1 MELNSIIARMFSRQ
15 ILPQLTQEIQNSP
28 AVALLGPRQSGK
40 TTLALEAAK
49 NIPHIYLD
57 LESERDRAKL
67 AQPELYLSDHLDKL
81 VILDE
86 VHRAPSL
93 FPVLRGLIDQARRAG
108 IRAGQYLLLGSAS
121 LDLLQ
126 QSGET
131 LAGRIAYLELGPLN
145 VQETGEAL
153 TDNLWLRGGFPE
165 SLTAPSDA
173 RSLRWRQNFI
183 RTYLERD
190 IPQFG
195 PRIAADTLRRF
206 WTMLAHHQGGLL
218 NVTQLARNM
227 GVDVK
232 TAQSYIDL
240 LCALLLVRRLPPW
253 HANLGK
259 RLIKSPK
266 VYVRDSGLVHGLLDI
281 STKEDL
287 LSHIA
292 VGASWEGFVIENL
305 LNCAPTMAQAHFY
318 RSSGGAEIDL
328 LLTWP
333 SGTMWAIEIKRSL
346 SPKVERGF
354 HAACADLSPAR
365 KLVVYPGAEV
375 FPLGNDV
382 QAVPLHALCAQL
394 SKVRTP

>member
-1 MELNSIIARMFSRQ
+1 MFTRQ
-15 ILPQLTQEIQNSP
+15 ILPQLTEEIQNSP

-49 NIPHIYLD
+49 NIPSIYLD

-93 FPVLRGLIDQARRAG
+93 FPVLRGLIDQARRNG
-108 IRAGQYLLLGSAS
+108 KRTGQYLLLGSAS

-131 LAGRIAYLELGPLN
+131 LAGRIAYLELGPLH
-145 VQETGEAL
+145 VQETGDAL
-153 TDNLWLRGGFPE
+153 ADALWLRGGFPE

-183 RTYLERD
+183 RSYLERD

-218 NVTQLARNM
+218 NVAQLARNM
-227 GVDVK
+227 GIDAK
-232 TAQSYIDL
+232 TAHSYIDL

-253 HANLGK
+253 RANLGK
-259 RLIKSPK
+259 RLVKSPK
-266 VYVRDSGLVHGLLDI
+266 VYIRDSGLVHGLLDI
-281 STKEDL
+281 ATKEDL
-287 LSHIA
+287 LSHMA
-292 VGASWEGFVIENL
+292 LGASWEGFVIENL
-305 LNCAPTMAQAHFY
+305 LGCAPPMVQAHFY

-333 SGTMWAIEIKRSL
+333 NGTMWAIEIKRSL

-354 HAACADLSPAR
+354 HAACADLSPVR
-365 KLVVYPGAEV
+365 KLVVYPGAES

-382 QAVPLHALCAQL
+382 LAIPLHALCTELGLAHRP
-394 SKVRTP
+394 STDATV

>member
-1 MELNSIIARMFSRQ
+1 MFSRQ
-15 ILPQLTQEIQNSP
+15 ILPLLTEEIQSSP

-49 NIPHIYLD
+49 SIPSIYLD

-67 AQPELYLSDHLDKL
+67 AQPELYLADHLDKL

-108 IRAGQYLLLGSAS
+108 KRAGQYLLLGSAS

-145 VQETGEAL
+145 VQETGDAL
-153 TDNLWLRGGFPE
+153 TDALWLRGGFPE
-165 SLTAPSDA
+165 SLSAPSDA

-190 IPQFG
+190 VPQFG

-218 NVTQLARNM
+218 NVAQLARNM

-240 LCALLLVRRLPPW
+240 LCALLLVRRLPAW

-259 RLIKSPK
+259 RLVKSPK

-281 STKEDL
+281 ESKEDL
-287 LSHIA
+287 LSHIT

-305 LNCAPTMAQAHFY
+305 LSCAPPMVQSHFY

-328 LLTWP
+328 LLSWP
-333 SGTMWAIEIKRSL
+333 NGAMWAIEIKRSL

-354 HAACADLSPAR
+354 HAACEDLSPTR
-365 KLVVYPGAEV
+365 KLVVYPGAESY
-375 FPLGNDV
+375 PLGHDV
-382 QAVPLHALCAQL
+382 FAVSLSSLCAEL
-394 SKVRTP
+394 SGANGI